1 MKNSVMECIQ
11 WMEFHVA
18 RKGKFA
24 YLHEGKTDGFS
35 GRLVQGVLS
44 SHMMEDFR

>member
-24 YLHEGKTDGFS
+24 YLEGKTDGFS